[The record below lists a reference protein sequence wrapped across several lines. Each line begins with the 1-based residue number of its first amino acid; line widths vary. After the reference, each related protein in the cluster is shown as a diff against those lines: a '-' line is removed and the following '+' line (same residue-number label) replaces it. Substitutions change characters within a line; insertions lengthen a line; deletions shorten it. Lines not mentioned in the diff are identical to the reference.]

1 MNDCIYYSMEVC
13 DGMYCNDCKKYTNFD
28 DRGANIIICAY
39 QNEINE
45 AIRPVCDKWRK
56 MFEDGQI

>member
-1 MNDCIYYSMEVC
+1 MEVC